1 MLVEI
6 NFIGRQKINTI
17 QNIIDFGPTI
27 SLGRGEFQIF
37 KNKKNFVWNFKLKK
51 NLSKIKQDS

>member
-37 KNKKNFVWNFKLKK
+37 KNKKNFV
-51 NLSKIKQDS
+51 